1 MSPVRTWIL
10 NKLKKHL
17 PCPTTCWSDTQPQPF
32 HALTGLTHED
42 LMVRWHGP
50 ILDAATG
57 ERSGRGT
64 LPTFTTYTS
73 FLPFFASKVRRAG
86 NLPLQK
92 KNRFSG
98 LTVDVLYH
106 AFEQQTEPGWVPA
119 SSGRTPKPG
128 DFFQCGTAT
137 AAYQV
142 GVILEV
148 SGDRWARVVGGA
160 GGRALGRDGV
170 TRTALE
176 PHAGPVMGWVDVDVY
191 FDGWDEG
198 GYADLWR
205 RAG

>member
-10 NKLKKHL
+10 NELTKHL
-17 PCPTTCWSDTQPQPF
+17 PYPTTCWSDTQPQPF
-32 HALTGLTHED
+32 RALTGLTHED

-50 ILDAATG
+50 FLNTATG
-57 ERSGRGT
+57 ERSGMGT
-64 LPTFTTYTS
+64 LPTFTTCTS
-73 FLPFFASKVRRAG
+73 FLPIFASKVRRAG
-86 NLPLQK
+86 NLPMQK

-98 LTVDVLYH
+98 LMVDVLYH

-119 SSGRTPKPG
+119 SSGKSPKPG
-128 DFFQCGTAT
+128 DFFQCRTAT
-137 AAYQV
+137 TAYHV

-148 SGDRWARVVGGA
+148 SGNRWAKVIGGA
-160 GGRALGRDGV
+160 GNKAMGHDGV

-191 FDGWDEG
+191 FDGWAEDNSG
-198 GYADLWR
+198 ILWR